1 MKKINSYEVLERVG
15 RGGMGTVYKVRH
27 TLRNEILALKQL
39 NDDSPEIQKR
49 FENEAVV
56 LSKLSHPNIVQVN
69 DFFSFENELYIAMEF
84 VDGKPLSQII
94 GKEVGPIISEKAV
107 PLFIQI
113 LQGMSHAH
121 QNGIVHRDIKPANIL
136 VGSDGTIKITDFGIA
151 KVLGATM
158 GTAGMK
164 MGTIYYMSP
173 EQMEGE
179 EIDERSDIY
188 SLGMTFYEMLA
199 GRLPFNFA
207 NTSNPFAIMKQVHD
221 AEIPDP
227 REYYPHIPESVVIAL
242 MKSIQKDKR
251 RRYQRI
257 DEFLRALDGKVEVV
271 APEKI
276 YTPKISIPESVA
288 KSGIGNEMVFVEGG
302 TFLMGSEDGDLDEM
316 PTHWVTINSFW
327 IAKYPVTQELWIDIM
342 GINPS
347 YFKGKKRPVETISWY
362 DAIEFC
368 NRLSEKEGLTP
379 CYSEETR
386 IKKTFFGRL
395 AGLEEDVIN
404 CNFYTDGYRLLTEA
418 EWEFVARGGNKTGG
432 FEYSGHNEIE
442 KVAWYCANANGST
455 HDVGKKKP
463 NELGIFDMSGNIHEW
478 CWDLYSQRYYSVSEQ
493 SNPVGPLSGY
503 YRVSRGG
510 DWGSDESSCSV
521 VKRHYFNPADG
532 FGTLGFR
539 LARTM

>member
-1 MKKINSYEVLERVG
+1 
-15 RGGMGTVYKVRH
+15 MGTVYKVRH

-69 DFFSFENELYIAMEF
+69 DFFLFENELYIAMEF

-107 PLFIQI
+107 PLFVQI

-136 VGSDGTIKITDFGIA
+136 VGSDGTVKITDFGIA

-221 AEIPDP
+221 AQIPDP
-227 REYYPHIPESVVIAL
+227 REFYPHIPDSVVIAL
-242 MKSIQKDKR
+242 MQSIQKDKR
-251 RRYQRI
+251 RRYQSI

-288 KSGIGNEMVFVEGG
+288 KTGIGNEMVFVEGG
-302 TFLMGSEDGDLDEM
+302 TFLMGGKVE
-316 PTHWVTINSFW
+316 VTVNSFY
-327 IAKYPVTQELWIDIM
+327 IATTPVTQKLWEKVM
-342 GINPS
+342 GTNPS
-347 YFKGKKRPVETISWY
+347 TFKGDRRPVETINKY
-362 DAIEFC
+362 EAMKFC
-368 NRLSEKEGLTP
+368 NMLSSLEGLSQ
-379 CYSEETR
+379 CYFKIQKQNGVLSGN
-386 IKKTFFGRL
+386 IG
-395 AGLEEDVIN
+395 
-404 CNFYTDGYRLLTEA
+404 TDREMNICDFKANGYRLPTVK
-418 EWEFVARGGNKTGG
+418 EWEFAARGGKKSFNYQ
-432 FEYSGHNEIE
+432 FSGSDEIN
-442 KVAWYCANANGST
+442 KVAWFIENSKGST
-455 HDVGKKKP
+455 QVVGTQQP
-463 NELGIFDMSGNIHEW
+463 NELGIFDMSGNICEW
-478 CWDLYSQRYYSVSEQ
+478 CWDIYYGSAHV
-493 SNPVGPLSGY
+493 L
-503 YRVSRGG
+503 RGG
-510 DWGSDESSCSV
+510 SWYDSAEHCKVDYRYSLGPFS
-521 VKRHYFNPADG
+521 KGDG
-532 FGTLGFR
+532 IGFR

>member
-94 GKEVGPIISEKAV
+94 GKEVGPIIAEKAV
-107 PLFIQI
+107 PLFTQI
-113 LQGMSHAH
+113 LRGMSHAH

-136 VGSDGTIKITDFGIA
+136 VGSDGTVKITDFGIA
-151 KVLGATM
+151 RVLGATM

-227 REYYPHIPESVVIAL
+227 REFYPHIPENVVGAV

-251 RRYQRI
+251 KRYQSI
-257 DEFLRALDGKVEVV
+257 DEFLKALNGKIEISQ
-271 APEKI
+271 PMPQKI
-276 YTPKISIPESVA
+276 YSPKISIPEPVV

-302 TFLMGSEDGDLDEM
+302 TFLMGGKVEIS
-316 PTHWVTINSFW
+316 VNSFY
-327 IAKYPVTQELWIDIM
+327 IANTPVTQKLWETVM
-342 GINPS
+342 VQNPS
-347 YFKGKKRPVETISWY
+347 FFKGDSKPVENINKYDAMKFCNKLSLLEGLSQCYFKIQKQNGV
-362 DAIEFC
+362 
-368 NRLSEKEGLTP
+368 LSGN
-379 CYSEETR
+379 
-386 IKKTFFGRL
+386 IG
-395 AGLEEDVIN
+395 
-404 CNFYTDGYRLLTEA
+404 TDREMNICDFKANGYRLPTVK
-418 EWEFVARGGNKTGG
+418 EWEFAARGGNKS
-432 FEYSGHNEIE
+432 FKYQYSGSNEINR
-442 KVAWYCANANGST
+442 VAWFNENSNGST
-455 HDVGKKKP
+455 KSVGTKQP
-463 NELGIFDMSGNIHEW
+463 NELKIFDMSGNVWEW
-478 CWDLYSQRYYSVSEQ
+478 CWDIYYGSATV
-493 SNPVGPLSGY
+493 L
-503 YRVSRGG
+503 RGG
-510 DWGSDESSCSV
+510 SWNDSEEHCKVDYRYSLGPFS
-521 VKRHYFNPADG
+521 KGYG
-532 FGTLGFR
+532 IGFR
-539 LARTM
+539 LARRM